1 MGGGFATLQCAVTV
15 LMYAGAALGAG
26 AGLSALWLSR
36 SSGAWAAARLPALR
50 RCTLAAC
57 ALALLASAAVLW
69 LESAAMAE
77 VPAAEAAPAVRLM
90 LVSTHYGHAWSLGTA
105 ALTCAGVLPLLMPRR
120 RARATA
126 VVALSALAVFWLAR
140 SSVSHAAGDGGLLPV
155 IVDWVHLALVSAW
168 LGEVCIAGLLVLPG
182 PQAASATDRRD
193 RARYVMALSSTATV
207 ALSGILATGLFS
219 TWQRIDDIGEL
230 FGSAYGRTLLAKVAV
245 VACAVLLGAFNRFF
259 VMPGWV
265 AEESAGA
272 LAPPCLGRR
281 FGLVLRV
288 EALVLCAVLVL
299 AILLAATPPG
309 SSAA

>member
-26 AGLSALWLSR
+26 AGLAALWLSR
-36 SSGAWAAARLPALR
+36 GSGAWAAARLPALR
-50 RCTLAAC
+50 RCALAAC

-77 VPAAEAAPAVRLM
+77 VPLAEAAPAVRLM
-90 LVSTHYGHAWSLGTA
+90 LASTHYGHAWALGTA
-105 ALTCAGVLPLLMPRR
+105 ALACASALLMLTPRR
-120 RARATA
+120 STRTWPIAPMT
-126 VVALSALAVFWLAR
+126 ALAVFWFAR
-140 SSVSHAAGDGGLLPV
+140 STVSHAAGDCGLLPV

-193 RARYVMALSSTATV
+193 RARYVMALSRTATV
-207 ALSGILATGLFS
+207 ALAGILATGLFS
-219 TWQRIDDIGEL
+219 TWQRIDGISEL
-230 FGSAYGRTLLAKVAV
+230 LGSAYGRTLLAKVAV

-272 LAPPCLGRR
+272 PAPPCLGRR